1 MRLLESQGFR
11 RNANRKFFRIEI
23 EGIHSCPVP
32 SGLRLVPAYGIEHNH
47 RLLVAGHGR
56 FVGQLFCRV
65 ANLFMRFRILTADED
80 SRRKETRLTGPAQ
93 FNNDR
98 LAGGTVEEL
107 A

>member
-1 MRLLESQGFR
+1 
-11 RNANRKFFRIEI
+11 
-23 EGIHSCPVP
+23 
-32 SGLRLVPAYGIEHNH
+32 
-47 RLLVAGHGR
+47 
-56 FVGQLFCRV
+56 
-65 ANLFMRFRILTADED
+65 MRFRILTADED